1 MRNLHRR
8 FDWHYIRQI
17 HGGDFAKFC
26 GLLRIKTFRRSL
38 LQKHNILSDLLSV
51 SDDLSPECKRLV
63 GRKRIRKEVNRLTP
77 KEKFHLNFAM
87 KLAMASPPYYP
98 KNSLVYKDIA
108 NYHGAPYTIC
118 THPDWPE
125 GEFVKKTM

>member
-1 MRNLHRR
+1 MY
-8 FDWHYIRQI
+8 FPT
-17 HGGDFAKFC
+17 
-26 GLLRIKTFRRSL
+26 GLEDIYSFEFLRLYF
-38 LQKHNILSDLLSV
+38 
-51 SDDLSPECKRLV
+51 SDDLSPECEKLV

-98 KNSLVYKDIA
+98 KNRLVFKDIA

-118 THPDWPE
+118 THPDRPE
-125 GEFVKKTM
+125 WGRPCCPHADRLPEFLVWHRLYTGKDNSEDEGR

>member
-1 MRNLHRR
+1 MAASKHSIFTVL
-8 FDWHYIRQI
+8 
-17 HGGDFAKFC
+17 FC
-26 GLLRIKTFRRSL
+26 M
-38 LQKHNILSDLLSV
+38 ILKV
-51 SDDLSPECKRLV
+51 SDDLSPECDRLV

-98 KNSLVYKDIA
+98 KNSLVFKDIA

-118 THPDWPE
+118 TGPCCPHSDRLPE
-125 GEFVKKTM
+125 FLVWHRLYTGISANSFLP

>member
-1 MRNLHRR
+1 MAASKHSIFKVL
-8 FDWHYIRQI
+8 
-17 HGGDFAKFC
+17 FC
-26 GLLRIKTFRRSL
+26 M
-38 LQKHNILSDLLSV
+38 ILKV
-51 SDDLSPECKRLV
+51 SDDLSPECDRLV

-98 KNSLVYKDIA
+98 KNSLVFKDIA

-125 GEFVKKTM
+125 WSGPCCPHADRLPEFLVWHRLYTGTLL